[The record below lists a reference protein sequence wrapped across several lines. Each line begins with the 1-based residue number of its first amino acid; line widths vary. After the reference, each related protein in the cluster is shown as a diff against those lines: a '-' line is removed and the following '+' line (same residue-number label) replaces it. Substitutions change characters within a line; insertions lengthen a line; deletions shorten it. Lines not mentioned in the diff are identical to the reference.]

1 MGVGSMPTIP
11 FKDLAVRNIKSAG
24 RYGFGRGH
32 YSLCIQAEVDSTGTL
47 RKRWEQR
54 IRIKGCDTPNYLGL
68 GPYPLNSMA
77 DASREAEANAK
88 MAANGIHPRKHAA
101 GIPLFRTIAVT
112 VVNEGKGRKAKERRL
127 EMYAFPKIGDMRV
140 DKIAYSDLNF
150 VRPLC
155 ITNPPTAHLLIMS
168 MKKIFDRC
176 LFDKHIA
183 SNPVDTPFMAQLVW
197 GDRKGEH
204 FPALPYH
211 MLPEA
216 MVAIDK
222 RGKTDVATRSC
233 LKCIILNEVRPH
245 SAQKAGWSEIL
256 WKEIKSEHD
265 WDDPNGWEL
274 VDWSALDGSTK
285 SIVWRIP
292 EDHMKQRDAFVI
304 PVSRQFLEILKEMR
318 AVRGQGKRN
327 PNLIF
332 AGREGG
338 KLSKT
343 SMTLLL
349 YGLGFPSDTE
359 GRAPT
364 LHGFRSTARVW
375 AKKRK
380 VPRDIAEAALS
391 HDTGT
396 EVELSYMRWD
406 LLEPR
411 ARLNQF
417 YADYAFGNLEAGWV
431 WVEPEVQAQLDA
443 ERLRADEAERRAD
456 EAERRSEAA
465 ERRMERLEGQLAEM
479 NSMLARAL
487 AVQGGS

>member
-1 MGVGSMPTIP
+1 MPQIE
-11 FKDLAVRNIKSAG
+11 FKNISIKNIRHPG

-54 IRIKGCDTPNYLGL
+54 IRIKGCSKRNDFGL
-68 GPYPLNSMA
+68 GPYPLISMA
-77 DASREAEANAK
+77 DASREAKANAK
-88 MAANGIHPRKHAA
+88 LAATGINPRKHAA
-101 GIPLFRTIAVT
+101 SIPAFRTIAVT
-112 VVNEGKGRKAKERRL
+112 VVSEGKGRKAKKRRL
-127 EMYAFPKIGDMRV
+127 EIHAFPHIGDKRV
-140 DKIAYSDLNF
+140 DKIAYSDLAF

-155 ITNPPTAHLLIMS
+155 ITNPPTARTLIRS
-168 MKKIFDRC
+168 MKKILDRAV
-176 LFDKHIA
+176 FNRHIA
-183 SNPVDTPFMAQLVW
+183 SNPVDAAFMAQLDW
-197 GDRKGEH
+197 GDHRTQH
-204 FPALPYH
+204 FPSLPYH
-211 MLPEA
+211 LVPEV
-216 MVAIDK
+216 MSAIDK
-222 RGKTDVATRSC
+222 PGKTDIAIRSC
-233 LKCIILNEVRPH
+233 LKAIVLNEVRPH
-245 SAQKAGWSEIL
+245 SAMKAGWSEIL
-256 WKEIKSEHD
+256 WKRIRDEHD
-265 WDDPNGWEL
+265 WDDPNGWEA

-292 EDHMKQRDAFVI
+292 EDHMKQKELFVI

-332 AGREGG
+332 AGPEGG
-338 KLSKT
+338 KPSKT
-343 SMTLLL
+343 SMKLLL

-359 GRAPT
+359 GRKPT

-375 AKKRK
+375 AKKRR

-431 WVEPEVQAQLDA
+431 WIEPEVQAQLDA

>member
-1 MGVGSMPTIP
+1 MPTIP

-54 IRIKGCDTPNYLGL
+54 IRIKGCSKRNDFGL
-68 GPYPLNSMA
+68 GPYPLISMA
-77 DASREAEANAK
+77 DASREAKANAK
-88 MAANGIHPRKHAA
+88 LAATGINPRKHAA
-101 GIPLFRTIAVT
+101 SIPAFRTIAVT
-112 VVNEGKGRKAKERRL
+112 VVSEGKGAKAKKRRL
-127 EMYAFPKIGDMRV
+127 EIHAFPHIGDKRV
-140 DKIAYSDLNF
+140 DKIAYSDLAF

-155 ITNPPTAHLLIMS
+155 ITNPPTAHFLIMS

-183 SNPVDTPFMAQLVW
+183 SNPVDAAFMAQLDW
-197 GDRKGEH
+197 GDHRTQH

-211 MLPEA
+211 LVPEA
-216 MVAIDK
+216 MTAIDK
-222 RGKTDVATRSC
+222 PGKTDISTRSC

-245 SAQKAGWSEIL
+245 TAENAEWSEIL
-256 WKEIKSEHD
+256 WKDIRDEHD
-265 WDDPNGWEL
+265 WDDPNGWQP

-292 EDHMKQRDAFVI
+292 DDHMKQKDAFVI
-304 PVSRQFLEILKEMR
+304 PVSKQFLEVLKEMR
-318 AVRGQGKRN
+318 AVRGQGERD
-327 PNLIF
+327 PSLIF
-332 AGREGG
+332 ASPRGG
-338 KLSKT
+338 KLSRTPIKK
-343 SMTLLL
+343 LLRR
-349 YGLGFPSDTE
+349 LGFPSDTE
-359 GRAPT
+359 GKTPT

-431 WVEPEVQAQLDA
+431 WIEPEVQAQLDA

-487 AVQGGS
+487 PAQGGS